1 MTKETPLAEQRK
13 ELEKGRM
20 KKDLDEFTTP
30 TIVKCECGYEG
41 IRWNDNLICRK
52 CEGLMK
58 IISFGEEDL
67 K

>member
-1 MTKETPLAEQRK
+1 MINDSE
-13 ELEKGRM
+13 
-20 KKDLDEFTTP
+20 EFTTP
-30 TIVKCECGYEG
+30 TIVKCKCGYEG